1 MASHTTYIGAHINKQ
16 GGSLKKT
23 IDVIKKA
30 GGNALQLFVSN
41 PRSIQIPNMESYQ
54 TISKDV
60 RDYIEKND
68 FKLVIHAPYTV
79 NLAKEPKTGKR
90 TTEWKDC
97 YWINVLTHELIV
109 SDMIGSVG
117 VVVHVGK
124 YTTSTKEQG
133 LEYMFESIRYIIKE
147 MGKGT
152 GIKSKLIIETP
163 AGVGTELLTSVEEFL
178 AFFNRF
184 SREEKKHLGICLD
197 TAHIWSSGYDI
208 NEYYEKVIQTN
219 AKDIMVIHYN
229 NSKKDRGSKADV
241 HENIFDGKI
250 HLKDMNIF
258 IDGLGKEPI
267 IILEKPSD
275 DLQKDFQWILKR

>member
-1 MASHTTYIGAHINKQ
+1 MTSRTTYIGAHINKQ